1 MKTTEAIEIIDKL
14 RPSSQFAF
22 QENFAIDMAIN
33 ALNFMKDYKDS
44 DIYQVWLEGYAA
56 TGESGTAQLLGVAHA
71 KNFIEAAKKT
81 WRERCIKGGH
91 DEKYA
96 DNYFSIRDGIPS
108 IWGCACFDN
117 EADARKRFG

>member
-1 MKTTEAIEIIDKL
+1 MKTTEAIEIIERL
-14 RPSSQFAF
+14 RPTSEYAF

-33 ALNFMKDYKDS
+33 ALNFLKDYKDS

-71 KNFIEAAKKT
+71 ENFIEAAKKT